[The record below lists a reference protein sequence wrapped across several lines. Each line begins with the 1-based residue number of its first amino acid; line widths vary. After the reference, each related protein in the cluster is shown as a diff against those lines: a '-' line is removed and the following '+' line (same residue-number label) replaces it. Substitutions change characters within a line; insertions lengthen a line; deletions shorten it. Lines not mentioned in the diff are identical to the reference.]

1 MWGCTFHAYVIVFIL
16 QPALASDAIVFV
28 VNTDGHP
35 SYKTN
40 STLLSTLSTLQKYYL
55 DEHPTEVIVFYTG
68 HRMNTTV
75 KVRWVKLDG
84 WLWSTPEGTPKLR
97 KTPGYKE
104 GYRHMCQLF
113 SFRIWKALAN
123 YSYIMRMDE
132 DSKLCSRIRGNIFET
147 MRRTRA
153 DYGYRMLA
161 NDRNDGGFKALVTHT
176 PSRKP
181 YNNFFVARVGFFL
194 QPAVQRTLL
203 RFDRSRQTYTH
214 RMGDLHVHGHI
225 ICKHNAVLVRFHMCY
240 AHTTVRHGCPANG
253 GIAGNK
259 TERERYKRRFAGCSM
274 CEMDD
279 VVGAR
284 DVCVPQLNPCG
295 SRIAHTS

>member
-1 MWGCTFHAYVIVFIL
+1 MVSIL
-16 QPALASDAIVFV
+16 QSALASDAIVFV
-28 VNTDGHP
+28 VNTSGHP

-40 STLLSTLSTLQKYYL
+40 STLLRTLLSLQKYYL

-68 HRMNTTV
+68 HPVTTPV

-84 WLWSTPEGTPKLR
+84 WLWSTPKDTPELR
-97 KTPGYKE
+97 KQPGYKE
-104 GYRHMCQLF
+104 GYRHMCQFF
-113 SFRIWKALAN
+113 SFRVWKALAN
-123 YSYIMRMDE
+123 YSYIMRMDD
-132 DSKLCSRIRGNIFET
+132 DSSLCGRVTDNIFET
-147 MRRTRA
+147 MRRARA

-161 NDRNDGGFKALVTHT
+161 TDGNDGGFNALVKRT
-176 PSRKP
+176 PARKP

-194 QPAVQRTLL
+194 QPKVQQTLL

-225 ICKHNAVLVRFHMCY
+225 ICKHKAVLVRFDMCY
-240 AHTTVRHGCPANG
+240 VHATVRNGCPANG
-253 GIAGNK
+253 GMAGNK
-259 TERERYKRRFAGCSM
+259 AERARFKRRFGGCSL
-274 CEMDD
+274 CERDD

-295 SRIAHTS
+295 GSIITGRQKERT